1 MLRAMIDTPD
11 DKVVKK
17 WTFTFDRVNS
27 IITTETGGVGMR
39 GMRGRWQGKCKVI
52 DRSNK
57 F

>member
-1 MLRAMIDTPD
+1 
-11 DKVVKK
+11 VVKK